1 MATALLFGAQ
11 SAAGAS
17 ARHALVREGWNVID
31 GADLPDAA
39 SRFDALIEAQ
49 APHLVVFVA
58 ELANDGPLLELEP
71 ARLRDLEEQCLVA
84 PWEALRESAR
94 ALTGAAAAVLLVA
107 PVAAG
112 ADDTG
117 VFAAA
122 ARRSLRVMVAAAA
135 VEFAAREAPLR
146 VNLLEYD
153 ARHFDNRAF
162 ERALLFLASPA
173 SSFVTGTH
181 LALPGAAAA
190 HAGRAS

>member
-1 MATALLFGAQ
+1 MLFGAH

-49 APHLVVFVA
+49 GGISWSSSPSWPTMARCSSSSLRGCAISKNSAWSRPGKPCASPPVRSLV
-58 ELANDGPLLELEP
+58 PLLRCRWSRRSRP
-71 ARLRDLEEQCLVA
+71 ARTTRVCS
-84 PWEALRESAR
+84 RS
-94 ALTGAAAAVLLVA
+94 
-107 PVAAG
+107 
-112 ADDTG
+112 
-117 VFAAA
+117 A

-153 ARHFDNRAF
+153 VRHFDNRAF